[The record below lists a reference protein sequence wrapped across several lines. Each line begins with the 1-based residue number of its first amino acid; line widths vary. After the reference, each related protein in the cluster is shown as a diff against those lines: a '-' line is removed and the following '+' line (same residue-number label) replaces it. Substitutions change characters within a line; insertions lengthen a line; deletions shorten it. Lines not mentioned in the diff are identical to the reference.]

1 MPKPKSEKLPPHNYR
16 RIVEELSTVI
26 TDPVSKLKFLRQ
38 ALGEY
43 TRIPKLY
50 RLFPPLAEVAFRM
63 QVLTH
68 AEAVTP
74 GSHAYARELMRHK
87 IISAPRAGLLKIYK
101 GRHAIAT
108 LLCVF
113 FLWGLGTSVASLVE
127 MIQTA
132 TWKPYSV
139 FEGTVSATE
148 NRPPGLAVFPVPSQQ
163 TAAPLP
169 DYIEKPIWL
178 VEKTPG
184 TEIYSNRLQIITTY
198 TVENI
203 PRRYYRFPRTT
214 SDLPAAD
221 TPSGDVAGI
230 LFHASESDLLPFKPE
245 MNQSIKRY
253 SRSLVQYLQRIKAYN
268 YFIDRYGRVYRIVR
282 EDHAAFHAGNSVW
295 ADEGAAFLDLNHAF
309 VGICF
314 EGRDFE
320 DKPVATDENS
330 GKVKFLPVA
339 KTATLPISETQ
350 IASGRELTDWLRFK
364 YRISQQNCVPHGLVS
379 VNPSKMLIGFHLDL
393 SHGFP
398 FHSFGLRNKYDEPL
412 PSVTEFG
419 FAYDRYFAEILKG
432 NIWPGLQQS
441 EIILHQQAKLR
452 KMSLRAYQKRL
463 RRHYTRL
470 FEWQSAQRQADLEAA
485 AAKRDPSGQDEAGVG
500 LAQK

>member
-1 MPKPKSEKLPPHNYR
+1 

-38 ALGEY
+38 ALNEY
-43 TRIPKLY
+43 TRIPRRY
-50 RLFPPLAEVAFRM
+50 RLFPPLAEIAFRV
-63 QVLTH
+63 QVLSH
-68 AEAVTP
+68 AEAIAP
-74 GSHAYARELMRHK
+74 GSQANARELMRRK
-87 IISAPRAGLLKIYK
+87 IISAPRNGLLKIYK
-101 GRHAIAT
+101 CRHAIAT
-108 LLCVF
+108 LLGGF

-132 TWKPYSV
+132 AWKPYSV
-139 FEGTVSATE
+139 FEGTLSPPV
-148 NRPPGLAVFPVPSQQ
+148 NRPPGLTVFPVPSQES
-163 TAAPLP
+163 AAPLP
-169 DYIEKPIWL
+169 DYIENSIWL
-178 VEKTPG
+178 VEKTPS
-184 TEIYSNRLQIITTY
+184 TEIYSNRLQIITTH

-245 MNQSIKRY
+245 MNQSIQRY
-253 SRSLVQYLQRIKAYN
+253 SRSLVQYLQRIKAYH
-268 YFIDRYGRVYRIVR
+268 YFIDRFGRVYRIVR

-295 ADEGAAFLDLNHAF
+295 ADEGTTFLDLNHAF

-320 DKPVATDENS
+320 DKPVATDENA
-330 GKVKFLPVA
+330 GGVKFLPVA
-339 KTATLPISETQ
+339 KTGTLPISETQ

-364 YRISQQNCVPHGLVS
+364 YRISQQNCVPHGLAS

-419 FAYDRYFAEILKG
+419 FAYDRYFVEILKG
-432 NIWPGLQQS
+432 NVWPGLQQS
-441 EIILHQQAKLR
+441 EIILRQQAKLH
-452 KMSLRAYQKRL
+452 KMSLRTYQKRL
-463 RRHYTRL
+463 HRHYARL
-470 FEWQSAQRQADLEAA
+470 FEWQSTQRLDEFSGATSAG
-485 AAKRDPSGQDEAGVG
+485 RGPSGQDEAGLG
-500 LAQK
+500 LAKK